1 MDRTYL
7 LPSQEAR
14 LAREAERRSKSHF
27 TLGEAH
33 YSACI
38 NAIAI
43 SGVGGGGKQ
52 SLVLARVRCR
62 VSRRAARAGLD
73 RPERRGGARRART
86 ISPDSTDDKR
96 RRFSNTPRATHN
108 KLTAARAV
116 WPAAGAAKPLDA
128 AAVARGHGPEPPDD
142 KCCRFSNTPWATHK
156 KLAAARAVWPA
167 AEAAKP
173 LDAAAA
179 VTRGRADLPVHPC
192 RLRAGLQAVCAP
204 SAGFQS

>member
-1 MDRTYL
+1 MRRI
-7 LPSQEAR
+7 PQ
-14 LAREAERRSKSHF
+14 ERRIRVKP
-27 TLGEAH
+27 
-33 YSACI
+33 
-38 NAIAI
+38 NAEG
-43 SGVGGGGKQ
+43 S
-52 SLVLARVRCR
+52 
-62 VSRRAARAGLD
+62 SRRAARGECFRTAAAPF
-73 RPERRGGARRART
+73 RSVEAAQRART

-108 KLTAARAV
+108 KLTAARVV

-128 AAVARGHGPEPPDD
+128 AAVARGHSQEPLDD

-173 LDAAAA
+173 PDAAAVA
-179 VTRGRADLPVHPC
+179 RGRADLPVHLC
-192 RLRAGLQAVCAP
+192 RLRAGLQAVCAR